1 MGPLGWP
8 EMIFIFVLA
17 LVLFGPKKLPEI
29 GRTIGKAMGEF
40 RRASNELKSTFER
53 EMQGLEKE
61 TEPLRQITNSFQSD
75 TYNYDYAAA
84 ENTYEGSYGSEYN
97 STPATPVNLSASAPE
112 GAELPPVVAPEGT
125 VAHGEPEAVL
135 GPAGSLGEAPAAAE
149 HTAPAST
156 KSGQDA

>member
-8 EMIFIFVLA
+8 EMMFIFVLA

-40 RRASNELKSTFER
+40 RRASAELKSTFER
-53 EMQGLEKE
+53 EMQSLDKE
-61 TEPLRQITNSFQSD
+61 TESIKQITNSFQSD
-75 TYNYDYAAA
+75 TYNYDYASS

-112 GAELPPVVAPEGT
+112 GAESPSVVAPEGT
-125 VAHGEPEAVL
+125 VAHGEAEAIHR
-135 GPAGSLGEAPAAAE
+135 PAGSSGEAPAPAG
-149 HTAPAST
+149 HTGPAST
-156 KSGQDA
+156 TSGQDA